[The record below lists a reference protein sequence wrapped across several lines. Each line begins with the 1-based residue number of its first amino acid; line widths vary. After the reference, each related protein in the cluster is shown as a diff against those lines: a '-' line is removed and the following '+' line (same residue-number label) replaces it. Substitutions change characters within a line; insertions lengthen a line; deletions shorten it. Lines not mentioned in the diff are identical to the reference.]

1 MGKIGLI
8 IRREYFTRIKNKT
21 FIIMCLVGPLLWA
34 ALIIVP
40 AMLAGKPGAPRQIV
54 VVDMS
59 RLSSLDTSLDYAH
72 IFSDTMNL
80 HFNYDYVLGDVEA
93 VRKKYKDSTQTSV
106 LEIPANFLGGMDS
119 MNVATIGKAVILH
132 SKNEPGHNTLAYIG
146 SRLSAEHRKMMLQRD
161 SIPIAAVEKLK
172 DNITV
177 ANSVRGKV
185 SKSEIKAVVGF
196 VFGLIIYMY
205 IFMYGVQV
213 MRGVIEEKTT
223 RIVEVI
229 VSSVRPFQLMMGKII
244 GIMFVGLTQIT
255 IWIILSMLIIT
266 PIINSINDDK
276 TDFTKALPAN
286 GIQQVMPVQD
296 GGSASP
302 MNVFKNDETKEMINT
317 IMMIP
322 WGNMLVS
329 FFFYFILGYLL
340 YGAMFAAVGSAVDTE
355 SDTQQFMLPVTVPL
369 IIAIALSSTVMMDPD
384 GKIATW
390 LSYIPFTSPITMMMR
405 IPYSDPGAGSAGGVH
420 VVDIIVSIAILL
432 VTFLIMTWL
441 AGKIYRTGILM
452 YGKKSSWKELFKW
465 LFYKA

>member
-8 IRREYFTRIKNKT
+8 IRREYFTRVKNKT

-72 IFSDTMNL
+72 IFRDTMNL
-80 HFNYDYVLGDVEA
+80 HFNYKYVLADVDA
-93 VRKKYKDSTQTSV
+93 VRKQYKDSTQTSV
-106 LEIPANFLGGMDS
+106 LEIPVNFLGGLDS
-119 MNVATIGKAVILH
+119 MNISTPGKTVILH

-146 SRLSAEHRKMMLQRD
+146 ARLSEEHRKMMLQRD
-161 SIPIAAVEKLK
+161 SISPDAIEKLK
-172 DNITV
+172 NNIAV

-185 SKSEIKAVVGF
+185 SKSEVKAIVGF
-196 VFGLIIYMY
+196 IFGIIIYLY

-244 GIMFVGLTQIT
+244 GIMFVGLTQIAV
-255 IWIILSMLIIT
+255 WIVLSFLIIT
-266 PIINSINDDK
+266 PIINAINDDK
-276 TDFTKALPAN
+276 TDFTKAMPAN
-286 GIQQVMPVQD
+286 GIQQVIPMQES
-296 GGSASP
+296 SAMSIL
-302 MNVFKNDETKEMINT
+302 NNEATKDTINT
-317 IMMIP
+317 IMSIP

-355 SDTQQFMLPVTVPL
+355 SDSQQFMLPVTVPL

-405 IPYSDPGAGSAGGVH
+405 IPYSDPGAGSTGGVH
-420 VVDIIVSIAILL
+420 VVDIIMSIAILFL
-432 VTFLIMTWL
+432 TFMLMTWL